1 MSLSRFIK
9 MVDAIVSVCRGIH
22 VAAFSIMSIAVL
34 AQIIFRTMGFTVLAI
49 DDLAVFTFLWLIYTG
64 VTVAFHEKGHV
75 KMEFFMAL
83 FPENWQRV
91 GQVITDFLIM
101 IFLILFS
108 ISGVYLILNNFQ
120 QHGMQLKISMAWVYL
135 ILPVAGL
142 ASFLTVFSHTLQDI
156 EKWRSGNPKA

>member
-1 MSLSRFIK
+1 MGLCQIIK
-9 MVDAIVSVCRGIH
+9 MVDAVVSMCRGIH
-22 VAAFSIMSIAVL
+22 VVAFSIMSMAVL
-34 AQIIFRTMGFTVLAI
+34 AQIIFRTMGFTVLAM

-64 VTVAFHEKGHV
+64 VAVAFHQKDHV

-142 ASFLTVFSHTLQDI
+142 ASFLTVLSHTLQDI
-156 EKWRSGNPKA
+156 KQLRSGEPKA